1 MLTDRYGRPLSNLR
15 VTVTH
20 DCNYSCL
27 FCHREGE
34 PLGGTF
40 TFKPEHF
47 RLMVQAAYSLGVKQ
61 VKLTG
66 GEPLLRRDIVEI
78 AEELSSLGK
87 KDLEVSITTN
97 GFLLVENAS
106 RLSEAGVSRVNV
118 SLHSL
123 ERNTYKLLTGRDSLS
138 KALAGVDAAIDAGL
152 GVKLNF
158 VLTWLNAREVP
169 RLLDFASSKG
179 VNVNLIELIPL
190 GGGHYGFSELYMPVE
205 MVLPHLEKRSVSSG
219 RRELH
224 NRPVYVL
231 DTGVKVEVIANY
243 LNPSFCLGCSRVR
256 FTHDGKLKVCL
267 YRDNPAISV
276 RDVLLSKLPEDEKL
290 EKLEEALI
298 EANSLRE
305 PYFRLENGVV
315 KTADGQI
322 LGPPREL

>member
-118 SLHSL
+118 S
-123 ERNTYKLLTGRDSLS
+123 
-138 KALAGVDAAIDAGL
+138 
-152 GVKLNF
+152 
-158 VLTWLNAREVP
+158 
-169 RLLDFASSKG
+169 
-179 VNVNLIELIPL
+179 
-190 GGGHYGFSELYMPVE
+190 
-205 MVLPHLEKRSVSSG
+205 
-219 RRELH
+219 
-224 NRPVYVL
+224 
-231 DTGVKVEVIANY
+231 
-243 LNPSFCLGCSRVR
+243 
-256 FTHDGKLKVCL
+256 
-267 YRDNPAISV
+267 
-276 RDVLLSKLPEDEKL
+276 
-290 EKLEEALI
+290 
-298 EANSLRE
+298 
-305 PYFRLENGVV
+305 
-315 KTADGQI
+315 
-322 LGPPREL
+322 